1 MYKKKRRKTC
11 STLDLRLSYSPPAT
25 VWQDFV
31 SKFVLERSK
40 IWILGPILTIYLNI
54 SKSIC
59 IWWPSFDNFVG
70 PFSLFD
76 GHLYFFVPPEQ
87 LRNSLST
94 MLQTLTFNATDEF
107 SFWFPRRFY
116 IEGIRLAAEWFPWS
130 QAGND
135 PIIHFPLCDQDVQI
149 TPLWPR
155 WSEFSSLFSNK
166 MAFDSKC
173 VACLLVGALEW
184 LQTVEPTTGGGGP
197 ASEIAIVIITGNL
210 LQKMIYWDHLTGKLY
225 L

>member
-1 MYKKKRRKTC
+1 MGSSPQVFVTSGGGTCDRRWEGNFT
-11 STLDLRLSYSPPAT
+11 
-25 VWQDFV
+25 
-31 SKFVLERSK
+31 KFVIFKSNFCRSEQILECTKRK
-40 IWILGPILTIYLNI
+40 GGKPVQPLTSDSRIHRQPQSGKTSSLNLCWKEVKFEYLDQYWQYLNI
-54 SKSIC
+54 FKSIC
-59 IWWPSFDNFVG
+59 IWWPSFDHFCG
-70 PFSLFD
+70 ASFPFWWPFIF
-76 GHLYFFVPPEQ
+76 FFVAPEQ

-166 MAFDSKC
+166 MAF
-173 VACLLVGALEW
+173 W
-184 LQTVEPTTGGGGP
+184 L
-197 ASEIAIVIITGNL
+197 
-210 LQKMIYWDHLTGKLY
+210 
-225 L
+225 